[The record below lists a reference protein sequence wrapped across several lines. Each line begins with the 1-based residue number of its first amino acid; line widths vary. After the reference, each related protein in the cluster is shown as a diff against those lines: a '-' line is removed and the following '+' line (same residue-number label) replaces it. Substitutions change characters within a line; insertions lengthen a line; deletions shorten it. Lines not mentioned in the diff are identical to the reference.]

1 MPRADFQ
8 FVRFNERFS
17 DDNPR
22 VTRTFT
28 VEGTPL
34 GSGYLLI
41 QAHDV
46 ESDKHSISINGQALP
61 RFDIPEGSGG
71 KWQLWMD
78 LIPAGFLT
86 SGENRIMIA
95 RVKRNDNF
103 FIASIA
109 VHWREDDSLSTRMP
123 SASDT

>member
-1 MPRADFQ
+1 MTCSLHPSI
-8 FVRFNERFS
+8 VRESIEQPICRF
-17 DDNPR
+17 
-22 VTRTFT
+22 
-28 VEGTPL
+28 
-34 GSGYLLI
+34 
-41 QAHDV
+41 

-86 SGENRIMIA
+86 PGENRITIA

-103 FIASIA
+103 FIGN
-109 VHWREDDSLSTRMP
+109 R
-123 SASDT
+123 